1 MDQELSQQHRQSRRY
16 RRLAIAVVLCTVLV
30 GSVWAINHFISP
42 SVAIN
47 EIRLGTVRTGAVD
60 NTINAAGIVVP
71 VREEQL
77 ASPNQTRVAKVLLKA
92 GEQVKKDQVIMLL
105 DDHTI
110 RLALDNLR
118 EQVAQQDIRA
128 QVLTMEME
136 TTLKKLASEIEL
148 LELDLQSNKVKLSR
162 FQKLGATGITSAVDL
177 QAAELAV
184 KRNEVQL
191 RQSKELLND
200 TRRTTSSNVQAA
212 RLQKSIY
219 QKQLEMQQRLLDQT
233 QVKAPFDGLL
243 TWLLAEEGSSVN
255 TGQMIAKVSEL
266 NNFKVEASV
275 SDFYAR
281 YLKEGQT
288 VRVEYSG
295 QILKGEVQTILPEIQ
310 NGTVKLYVSLQ
321 QANHPLLRHK
331 LRVEANIVTDKKEQ
345 AKIVDLGVAINGKG
359 RQEVFVLE
367 KGMAVKRIVEMGL
380 GDSKVAE
387 VVQGVQV
394 GEQIVISD
402 VSRFKHLNQFRVI
415 Q

>member
-1 MDQELSQQHRQSRRY
+1 M
-16 RRLAIAVVLCTVLV
+16 V
-30 GSVWAINHFISP
+30 
-42 SVAIN
+42 
-47 EIRLGTVRTGAVD
+47 
-60 NTINAAGIVVP
+60 
-71 VREEQL
+71 
-77 ASPNQTRVAKVLLKA
+77 
-92 GEQVKKDQVIMLL
+92 L
-105 DDHTI
+105 DDFTI

-128 QVLTMEME
+128 NVLTMEME

-162 FQKLGATGITSAVDL
+162 FQKLGANGITSAVDL

-191 RQSKELLND
+191 RQTKELLHD
-200 TRRTTSSNVQAA
+200 TRKTSGSNVQAA

-219 QKQLEMQQRLLDQT
+219 QKQLDMQQRLLDQT

-243 TWLLAEEGSSVN
+243 TWLIAEEGSTVN

-275 SDFYAR
+275 SDFFAR
-281 YLKEGQT
+281 YLKEGQA

-295 QILKGEVQTILPEIQ
+295 QILQGQVQTILPEIQ
-310 NGTVKLYVSLQ
+310 NGTVKLFVSLD

-345 AKIVDLGVAINGKG
+345 ALIVDLGVAINGKG

-367 KGMAVKRIVEMGL
+367 NGQAVKRSIEIGL
-380 GDSKVAE
+380 GDNKVTE
-387 VVQGVQV
+387 VIQGAQL

-402 VSRFKHLNQFRVI
+402 VSRFKHLNQFRVV

>member
-1 MDQELSQQHRQSRRY
+1 
-16 RRLAIAVVLCTVLV
+16 
-30 GSVWAINHFISP
+30 
-42 SVAIN
+42 
-47 EIRLGTVRTGAVD
+47 
-60 NTINAAGIVVP
+60 
-71 VREEQL
+71 
-77 ASPNQTRVAKVLLKA
+77 
-92 GEQVKKDQVIMLL
+92 
-105 DDHTI
+105 
-110 RLALDNLR
+110 
-118 EQVAQQDIRA
+118 
-128 QVLTMEME
+128 
-136 TTLKKLASEIEL
+136 
-148 LELDLQSNKVKLSR
+148 
-162 FQKLGATGITSAVDL
+162 
-177 QAAELAV
+177 
-184 KRNEVQL
+184 
-191 RQSKELLND
+191 
-200 TRRTTSSNVQAA
+200 
-212 RLQKSIY
+212 
-219 QKQLEMQQRLLDQT
+219 
-233 QVKAPFDGLL
+233 
-243 TWLLAEEGSSVN
+243 
-255 TGQMIAKVSEL
+255 MIAKVSEL

-380 GDSKVAE
+380 GDNKVAE
-387 VVQGVQV
+387 VVQGAQV
-394 GEQIVISD
+394 GEQMVISD

>member
-1 MDQELSQQHRQSRRY
+1 MDQELSLQHLQKRRY
-16 RRLAIAVVLCTVLV
+16 QRIAIAILFSFVLV
-30 GSVWAINHFISP
+30 GSAWAINHFIRP
-42 SVAIN
+42 SVTIN
-47 EIRLGTVRTGAVD
+47 EIRVGKVRTGAID

-71 VREEQL
+71 VREEQV
-77 ASPNQTRVAKVLLKA
+77 ASPNQTRIAKVLLKA
-92 GEQVKKDQVIMLL
+92 GQTVKKDQLIMVL
-105 DDHTI
+105 DDFAI

-148 LELDLQSNKVKLSR
+148 LELDLQSNKVKLNR

-184 KRNEVQL
+184 RRNEVQL
-191 RQSKELLND
+191 RQTKELLSD
-200 TRRTTSSNVQAA
+200 TRRTSGGNVQAA

-219 QKQLEMQQRLLDQT
+219 QKQAELQQRLLDQT

-243 TWLLAEEGSSVN
+243 TWLIAEEGSSVN

-275 SDFYAR
+275 SDFFAR

-310 NGTVKLYVSLQ
+310 NGTVKLFVSLE

-331 LRVEANIVTDKKEQ
+331 LRVETNIVTDKKEQ
-345 AKIVDLGVAINGKG
+345 ALIVDLGVAINGKG

-367 KGMAVKRIVEMGL
+367 KGLAVKRTVEIGL
-380 GDSKVAE
+380 GDAKVTE
-387 VVQGVQV
+387 VIQGAQV

-402 VSRFKHLNQFRVI
+402 VSRFKHLNQFRVV

>member
-1 MDQELSQQHRQSRRY
+1 MDQELSQQHHQKRRY
-16 RRLAIAVVLCTVLV
+16 QRIAIAVLLSLV
-30 GSVWAINHFISP
+30 FAGSAWAINHFIRP

-47 EIRLGTVRTGAVD
+47 EIRVGKVRIGAID

-71 VREEQL
+71 VKEEQV
-77 ASPNQTRVAKVLLKA
+77 ASPNQTRIAKVLLKA
-92 GEQVKKDQVIMLL
+92 GQAVKKDQVIMVL
-105 DDHTI
+105 DDFTI

-128 QVLTMEME
+128 NVLTMEME

-162 FQKLGATGITSAVDL
+162 FQKLGANGITSAVDL

-191 RQSKELLND
+191 RQTKELLHD
-200 TRRTTSSNVQAA
+200 TRKTSGSNVQAA

-219 QKQLEMQQRLLDQT
+219 QKQLDMQQRLLDQT

-243 TWLLAEEGSSVN
+243 TWLIAEEGSTVN

-275 SDFYAR
+275 SDFFAR
-281 YLKEGQT
+281 YLKEGQA

-295 QILKGEVQTILPEIQ
+295 QILQGQVQTILPEIQ
-310 NGTVKLYVSLQ
+310 NGTVKLFVSLD

-345 AKIVDLGVAINGKG
+345 ALIVDLGVAINGKG

-367 KGMAVKRIVEMGL
+367 NGQAVKRSIEIGL
-380 GDSKVAE
+380 GDNKVTE
-387 VVQGVQV
+387 VIQGAQL

-402 VSRFKHLNQFRVI
+402 VSRFKHLNQFRVV